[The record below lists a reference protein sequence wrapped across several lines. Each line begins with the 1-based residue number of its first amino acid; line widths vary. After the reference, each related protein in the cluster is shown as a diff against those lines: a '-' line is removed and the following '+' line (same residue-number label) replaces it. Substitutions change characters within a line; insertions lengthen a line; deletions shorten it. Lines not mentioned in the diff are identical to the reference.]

1 MIRKASAEWK
11 DDLKE
16 GEGNL
21 STESKVLSKTQYSY
35 NTRFENGNGTN
46 PEELIGAAHAGCFTM
61 QLSANLSEAGFKPEH
76 LETQAE
82 ITFEDGKV
90 SQSNLIL
97 TAKVPGIERSK
108 FEEIAD
114 EAKENCPIS
123 SLLDTK
129 ITLDAK
135 LL

>member
-1 MIRKASAEWK
+1 MIRKASAGWK
-11 DDLKE
+11 GNLKE

-61 QLSANLSEAGFKPEH
+61 QLSANLSEAGFEADN

-108 FEEIAD
+108 FEEIAN

-123 SLLDTK
+123 RLLDTK

>member
-11 DDLKE
+11 GNLKE

-35 NTRFENGNGTN
+35 NTRFENGNGSN

-61 QLSANLSEAGFKPEH
+61 QLSANLSEAGFEPEN

-108 FEEIAD
+108 FEEIAN

-123 SLLDTK
+123 RLLDTK

>member
-1 MIRKASAEWK
+1 MIRKANAVWK
-11 DDLKE
+11 GNLKE

-21 STESKVLSKTQYSY
+21 STESGILSKTQYSY
-35 NTRFENGNGTN
+35 KTRFENGKGTN

-61 QLSANLSEAGFKPEH
+61 QLSANLSEAGFEPEE
-76 LETQAE
+76 LETKAE
-82 ITFEDGKV
+82 VTFEDGKV
-90 SQSNLIL
+90 SHSHLIL
-97 TAKVPGIERSK
+97 TAKVTGIERSK
-108 FEEIAD
+108 FEEMAN

>member
-11 DDLKE
+11 GNLKE

-61 QLSANLSEAGFKPEH
+61 QLSANLSEVGFKPDH

-108 FEEIAD
+108 FEEIAN

-129 ITLDAK
+129 ITLDTK